1 MFTFLLLIHLQYQQQ
16 QYCQDLFYVTI
27 FQLQIDFLASIL
39 NNFQNNVI
47 ILTEEPTIFFYST
60 K

>member
-27 FQLQIDFLASIL
+27 FQLQIGFLASIL

-47 ILTEEPTIFFYST
+47 ILTEEPTNFFYST